1 MRTKKDSNGNDVYAN
16 YYTEKEIALMSSLV
30 THHIKTLEGL
40 LDNGEVELPDHK
52 KWMYELEDKLEL

>member
-1 MRTKKDSNGNDVYAN
+1 MITKKDSNGNYVYAN

-40 LDNGEVELPDHK
+40 LDNGEVALPDHK
-52 KWMYELEDKLEL
+52 KWMYELEDKLEN

>member
-1 MRTKKDSNGNDVYAN
+1 MRTKKNSYGDNVYAN
-16 YYTEKEIALMSSLV
+16 YYTEKEMALISSLV

-40 LDNGEVELPDHK
+40 LDDGHVSLPEHK

>member
-40 LDNGEVELPDHK
+40 LDNGELALPDHK

>member
-40 LDNGEVELPDHK
+40 LDNGEVVLPDHK

>member
-40 LDNGEVELPDHK
+40 LDNGGVALPDHK